1 LQKGWISTMPVGLG
15 EALSVACAFAW
26 AVGVILYR
34 RLGEHVPPL
43 ALTFV
48 KNSLVWAML
57 VLSVLVVHGP
67 AWPTLSPAHWG
78 LTALSGVLGMALAD
92 VLYLRALNTIGAGA
106 MGVVG
111 NLYSPFVIALS
122 FVFLGE
128 RFGLQQVVGFAL
140 VMSGVLLVGYRAP
153 SKVAV
158 PGQRRGMLLGALSI
172 AVMAVA
178 IVIVKRV
185 LEDSP
190 LLWITLIRM
199 SAALV
204 VLGAVLIWRGELGS
218 LIRGLP
224 VLPWRL
230 LLPAAFVGQYLST
243 LMWLGGYKYAPASV
257 SAVLNESASAF
268 IVLLAWL
275 WLKESVS
282 RRAVFGIALTLS
294 GVAVML
300 L

>member
-1 LQKGWISTMPVGLG
+1 MVVGLG
-15 EALSVACAFAW
+15 EALSVGCALAW

-34 RLGEHVPPL
+34 RLGEHIPPL

-57 VLSVLVVHGP
+57 VLSVLAVHGP
-67 AWPTLSPAHWG
+67 SWPTLTAEQWV

-92 VLYLRALNTIGAGA
+92 VLYLKALNVIGAGA
-106 MGVVG
+106 MGIIG

-128 RFGLQQVVGFAL
+128 RFGMQQAFGFAL
-140 VMSGVLLVGYRAP
+140 VMSGVLLVGYRSP
-153 SKVAV
+153 STEVVA
-158 PGQRRGMLLGALSI
+158 GQLKGMVLGGLSI

-178 IVIVKRV
+178 IVMVKRV
-185 LEDSP
+185 LEESP
-190 LLWITLIRM
+190 LFWVTLIRM
-199 SAALV
+199 TAALV
-204 VLGAVLIWRGELGS
+204 VLGGVLVWRGELGS
-218 LIRGLP
+218 VVRGLP
-224 VLPWRL
+224 LLPWRL
-230 LLPAAFVGQYLST
+230 LLPAAFVEQYLST

-275 WLKESVS
+275 WLKEPVS
-282 RRAVFGIALTLS
+282 RRALFGIALTLS

-300 L
+300 S

>member
-1 LQKGWISTMPVGLG
+1 MMVGIG
-15 EALSVACAFAW
+15 EALSVGCALAW

-34 RLGEHVPPL
+34 RLGEHLPPL

-48 KNSLVWAML
+48 KNSLVWVML
-57 VLSVLVVHGP
+57 VISVLVVHGP
-67 AWPTLSPAHWG
+67 AWPALTATQWF

-92 VLYLRALNTIGAGA
+92 VLYLRALNAIGAGA
-106 MGVVG
+106 MGIIG

-128 RFGLQQVVGFAL
+128 RFGPQQALGFGL
-140 VMSGVLLVGYRAP
+140 VMAGVVLVGYRSP
-153 SKVAV
+153 LKEQV
-158 PGQRRGMLLGALSI
+158 PGQTKGMLLGAASI

-185 LEDSP
+185 FEESP
-190 LLWITLIRM
+190 LFWITLIRM

-204 VLGAVLIWRGELGS
+204 VLGAVLAWRGELRSVVTGMS
-218 LIRGLP
+218 M
-224 VLPWRL
+224 LPWRL

-243 LMWLGGYKYAPASV
+243 LMWLGGYKFAPASV
-257 SAVLNESASAF
+257 AAVLNESASAF

-275 WLKESVS
+275 CLKEPVS
-282 RRAVFGIALTLS
+282 RRAITGIALTLT
-294 GVAVML
+294 GVTVML
-300 L
+300 I

>member
-1 LQKGWISTMPVGLG
+1 MVVGLG
-15 EALSVACAFAW
+15 EALSVGCALAW

-34 RLGEHVPPL
+34 RLGEHIPPL

-67 AWPTLSPAHWG
+67 AWPTLTAGQWA

-92 VLYLRALNTIGAGA
+92 VLYLKALNMIGAGA
-106 MGVVG
+106 MGIIG
-111 NLYSPFVIALS
+111 NLYSPFVVALS

-128 RFGLQQVVGFAL
+128 RFGMQQAFGFAL
-140 VMSGVLLVGYRAP
+140 VMSGVLLVGYRSP
-153 SKVAV
+153 STEEVA
-158 PGQRRGMLLGALSI
+158 GQLKGMVLGGLSI

-178 IVIVKRV
+178 IVMVKRV
-185 LEDSP
+185 LEVSP
-190 LLWITLIRM
+190 LFWVTLIRM
-199 SAALV
+199 TAALV
-204 VLGAVLIWRGELGS
+204 VLGGVLIWRGELGS
-218 LIRGLP
+218 VVRGLP
-224 VLPWRL
+224 LLPWRL

-243 LMWLGGYKYAPASV
+243 LMWLGGYKFAPASV

-275 WLKESVS
+275 WLKEPVS
-282 RRAVFGIALTLS
+282 RRAMLGIALTLS

-300 L
+300 V

>member
-1 LQKGWISTMPVGLG
+1 MVVGIG
-15 EALSVACAFAW
+15 EALSVGCALAW

-34 RLGEHVPPL
+34 RLGEHLPPL

-48 KNSLVWAML
+48 KNSLVWVML
-57 VLSVLVVHGP
+57 VISVLVVHGP
-67 AWPTLSPAHWG
+67 AWPALTATQWF

-92 VLYLRALNTIGAGA
+92 VLYLRALNAIGEGA
-106 MGVVG
+106 MGIIG

-128 RFGLQQVVGFAL
+128 RFGPQQALGFGL
-140 VMSGVLLVGYRAP
+140 VMAGVVLVGYRSP
-153 SKVAV
+153 LKEQV
-158 PGQRRGMLLGALSI
+158 PGQTKGMLLGAASI

-185 LEDSP
+185 LEESP
-190 LLWITLIRM
+190 LFWITLIRM

-204 VLGAVLIWRGELGS
+204 VLGAVLAWRGELRSVVTGMS
-218 LIRGLP
+218 M
-224 VLPWRL
+224 LPWRL

-243 LMWLGGYKYAPASV
+243 LMWLGGYKFAPASV
-257 SAVLNESASAF
+257 AAVLNESASAF

-275 WLKESVS
+275 WLKEPVS
-282 RRAVFGIALTLS
+282 RRAITGIALTLT
-294 GVAVML
+294 GVTVML
-300 L
+300 I

>member
-1 LQKGWISTMPVGLG
+1 MVVGIG
-15 EALSVACAFAW
+15 EALSVGCALAW

-34 RLGEHVPPL
+34 RLGEHLPPL

-48 KNSLVWAML
+48 KNSLVWVML
-57 VLSVLVVHGP
+57 VISVLVVHGP
-67 AWPTLSPAHWG
+67 AWPALTATQWF

-92 VLYLRALNTIGAGA
+92 VLYLRALNAIGAGA
-106 MGVVG
+106 MGIIG

-128 RFGLQQVVGFAL
+128 RFGPQQALGFGLVTAGVV
-140 VMSGVLLVGYRAP
+140 LVGYRSP
-153 SKVAV
+153 LKEQV
-158 PGQRRGMLLGALSI
+158 PGQIKGMLLGAASI

-185 LEDSP
+185 LEESP
-190 LLWITLIRM
+190 LFWITLIRM

-204 VLGAVLIWRGELGS
+204 VLGAVLAWRGELRSVVTGMS
-218 LIRGLP
+218 I
-224 VLPWRL
+224 LPWRL

-243 LMWLGGYKYAPASV
+243 LMWLGGYKFAPASV
-257 SAVLNESASAF
+257 AAVLNESASAF

-275 WLKESVS
+275 WLKEPVS
-282 RRAVFGIALTLS
+282 RRAITGIALTLT
-294 GVAVML
+294 GVTVML
-300 L
+300 I

>member
-1 LQKGWISTMPVGLG
+1 MVVGLG
-15 EALSVACAFAW
+15 EALSVGCALAW

-34 RLGEHVPPL
+34 RLGEHIPPL

-67 AWPTLSPAHWG
+67 AWPTLTAGQWA

-92 VLYLRALNTIGAGA
+92 VLYLKALNVIGAGA
-106 MGVVG
+106 MGIIG
-111 NLYSPFVIALS
+111 NLYSPFVVALS

-128 RFGLQQVVGFAL
+128 RFGMQQAFGFAL
-140 VMSGVLLVGYRAP
+140 VMSGVLLVGYRSP
-153 SKVAV
+153 STEEVA
-158 PGQRRGMLLGALSI
+158 GQLKGMVLGGLSI

-178 IVIVKRV
+178 IVMVKRV
-185 LEDSP
+185 LEVSP
-190 LLWITLIRM
+190 LFWVTLIRM
-199 SAALV
+199 TAALV
-204 VLGAVLIWRGELGS
+204 VLGCVLIWRGELGS
-218 LIRGLP
+218 VVRGLP
-224 VLPWRL
+224 LLPWRL

-243 LMWLGGYKYAPASV
+243 LMWLGGYKFAPASV

-275 WLKESVS
+275 WLNEPVS
-282 RRAVFGIALTLS
+282 RRAMLGIALTLS

-300 L
+300 V

>member
-1 LQKGWISTMPVGLG
+1 MVVGIG
-15 EALSVACAFAW
+15 EALSVGCALAW

-34 RLGEHVPPL
+34 RLGEHLPPL

-48 KNSLVWAML
+48 KNSLVWVML
-57 VLSVLVVHGP
+57 VISVLVVHGP
-67 AWPTLSPAHWG
+67 AWPALTATQWF

-92 VLYLRALNTIGAGA
+92 VLYLRALNAIGAGA
-106 MGVVG
+106 MGIIG

-128 RFGLQQVVGFAL
+128 RFGPQQALGFGL
-140 VMSGVLLVGYRAP
+140 VMAGVVLVGYRSP
-153 SKVAV
+153 LKEQV
-158 PGQRRGMLLGALSI
+158 PGQIKGMLLGAASI

-185 LEDSP
+185 LEESP
-190 LLWITLIRM
+190 LFWITLIRM

-204 VLGAVLIWRGELGS
+204 VLGAVLAWRGELRSVVTGMS
-218 LIRGLP
+218 M
-224 VLPWRL
+224 LPWRL

-243 LMWLGGYKYAPASV
+243 LMWLGGYKFAPASV
-257 SAVLNESASAF
+257 AAVLNESASAF

-275 WLKESVS
+275 WLKEPVS
-282 RRAVFGIALTLS
+282 RRAITGIALTLT
-294 GVAVML
+294 GVTVML
-300 L
+300 I

>member
-1 LQKGWISTMPVGLG
+1 MVVGIG
-15 EALSVACAFAW
+15 EALSVGCALAW

-34 RLGEHVPPL
+34 RLGEHLPPL

-48 KNSLVWAML
+48 KNSLVWVML
-57 VLSVLVVHGP
+57 VISVLVVHGP
-67 AWPTLSPAHWG
+67 AWPALTATQWF

-92 VLYLRALNTIGAGA
+92 VLYLRALNAIGAGA
-106 MGVVG
+106 MGIIG

-128 RFGLQQVVGFAL
+128 RFGPQQALGFGL
-140 VMSGVLLVGYRAP
+140 VMAGVVLVGYRSP
-153 SKVAV
+153 LKEQV
-158 PGQRRGMLLGALSI
+158 PGQIKGMLLGAASI

-185 LEDSP
+185 LEESP
-190 LLWITLIRM
+190 LFWITLIRM

-204 VLGAVLIWRGELGS
+204 VLGAVLAWRGELRSVVTGMS
-218 LIRGLP
+218 I
-224 VLPWRL
+224 LPWRL

-243 LMWLGGYKYAPASV
+243 LMWLGGYKFAPASV
-257 SAVLNESASAF
+257 AAVLNESASAF

-275 WLKESVS
+275 WLKEPVS
-282 RRAVFGIALTLS
+282 RRAITGIALTLT
-294 GVAVML
+294 GVTVML
-300 L
+300 I

>member
-1 LQKGWISTMPVGLG
+1 MVVGLG
-15 EALSVACAFAW
+15 EALSVGCALAC

-34 RLGEHVPPL
+34 RLGEHIPPL

-57 VLSVLVVHGP
+57 VLSVLAVHGP
-67 AWPTLSPAHWG
+67 SWPALTAEQWV

-92 VLYLRALNTIGAGA
+92 VLYLKALNVIGAGA
-106 MGVVG
+106 MGIIG

-128 RFGLQQVVGFAL
+128 RFGMQQAFGFAL
-140 VMSGVLLVGYRAP
+140 VMSGVLLVGYRSP
-153 SKVAV
+153 STEVVA
-158 PGQRRGMLLGALSI
+158 GQLKGMVLGGLSI

-178 IVIVKRV
+178 IVMVKRV
-185 LEDSP
+185 LEVSP
-190 LLWITLIRM
+190 LFWVTLIRM
-199 SAALV
+199 TAALV
-204 VLGAVLIWRGELGS
+204 MLGGVLVWRGELGS
-218 LIRGLP
+218 VVRGLP
-224 VLPWRL
+224 LLPWRL

-275 WLKESVS
+275 WLKEPVS
-282 RRAVFGIALTLS
+282 RRALFGIALTLS

-300 L
+300 S

>member
-1 LQKGWISTMPVGLG
+1 MVVGIG
-15 EALSVACAFAW
+15 EALSVGCALAW

-34 RLGEHVPPL
+34 RLGEHLPPL

-48 KNSLVWAML
+48 KNSLVWVML
-57 VLSVLVVHGP
+57 VISVLVVHGP
-67 AWPTLSPAHWG
+67 AWPALTATQWF

-92 VLYLRALNTIGAGA
+92 VLYLRALNAIGAGA
-106 MGVVG
+106 MGIIG

-128 RFGLQQVVGFAL
+128 RFGPQQALGFGLVTAGVV
-140 VMSGVLLVGYRAP
+140 LVGYRSP
-153 SKVAV
+153 LKEQV
-158 PGQRRGMLLGALSI
+158 PGQIKGMLLGAASI

-185 LEDSP
+185 LEESP
-190 LLWITLIRM
+190 LFWITLIRM

-204 VLGAVLIWRGELGS
+204 VLGAVLAWRGELRSVVTGMS
-218 LIRGLP
+218 M
-224 VLPWRL
+224 LPWRL

-243 LMWLGGYKYAPASV
+243 LMWLGGYKFAPASV
-257 SAVLNESASAF
+257 AAVLNESASAF

-275 WLKESVS
+275 WLKEPVS
-282 RRAVFGIALTLS
+282 RRAITGIALTLT
-294 GVAVML
+294 GVTVML
-300 L
+300 I

>member
-1 LQKGWISTMPVGLG
+1 MVVGIG
-15 EALSVACAFAW
+15 EALSVGCALAW

-34 RLGEHVPPL
+34 RLGEHLPPL

-48 KNSLVWAML
+48 KNSLVWVML
-57 VLSVLVVHGP
+57 VISVLVVHGP
-67 AWPTLSPAHWG
+67 AWPALTATQWF

-92 VLYLRALNTIGAGA
+92 VLYLRALNAIGAGA
-106 MGVVG
+106 MGIIG

-128 RFGLQQVVGFAL
+128 RFGPQQALGFGLVTAGVV
-140 VMSGVLLVGYRAP
+140 LVGYRSP
-153 SKVAV
+153 LKEQV
-158 PGQRRGMLLGALSI
+158 PGQIKGMLLGAASI

-185 LEDSP
+185 LEESP
-190 LLWITLIRM
+190 LFWITLIRM

-204 VLGAVLIWRGELGS
+204 VLGAVLAWRGELRSVVTGMS
-218 LIRGLP
+218 L
-224 VLPWRL
+224 LPWRL

-243 LMWLGGYKYAPASV
+243 LMWLGGYKFAPASV
-257 SAVLNESASAF
+257 AAVLNESASAF

-275 WLKESVS
+275 WLKEPVS
-282 RRAVFGIALTLS
+282 RRAITGIALTLT
-294 GVAVML
+294 GVTVML
-300 L
+300 I

>member
-1 LQKGWISTMPVGLG
+1 MVVGIG
-15 EALSVACAFAW
+15 EALSVGCALAW

-34 RLGEHVPPL
+34 RLGEHLPPL

-48 KNSLVWAML
+48 KNSLVWVML
-57 VLSVLVVHGP
+57 VISVLVVHGP
-67 AWPTLSPAHWG
+67 AWPALTATQWF

-92 VLYLRALNTIGAGA
+92 VLYLRALNAIGAGA
-106 MGVVG
+106 MGIIG

-128 RFGLQQVVGFAL
+128 RFGPQQALGFGL
-140 VMSGVLLVGYRAP
+140 VMAGVVLVGYRSP
-153 SKVAV
+153 LKEQV
-158 PGQRRGMLLGALSI
+158 PGQAKGMLLGAASI

-185 LEDSP
+185 LEESP
-190 LLWITLIRM
+190 LFWITLIRM

-204 VLGAVLIWRGELGS
+204 VLGAVLAWRGELRSVVTGMS
-218 LIRGLP
+218 M
-224 VLPWRL
+224 LPWRL

-243 LMWLGGYKYAPASV
+243 LMWLGGYKFAPASV
-257 SAVLNESASAF
+257 AAVLNESASAF

-275 WLKESVS
+275 WLKEPVS
-282 RRAVFGIALTLS
+282 RRAITGIALTLT
-294 GVAVML
+294 GVTVML
-300 L
+300 I